1 MTRVAIVG
9 AGQTGASAALA
20 LAQRGVEVTLFSD
33 RGQQALRNDLP
44 ATGTAVLFGGGQQAE
59 RRLGLRS
66 YQDVAPLGSGMSQRI
81 VAEPNVELI
90 AFDGTFDGFTGEG
103 VDTRLKADDRI
114 SKFRSVGGSFIVRA
128 VDEEALDEIAAE
140 HDLTLVATGRNGLRS
155 LFPRDEARSVLT
167 GPQRNVIMLTVTG
180 LGHDKSVF
188 AHRSPA
194 GGAHSAFS
202 FIGEK
207 GEAWWGPYYHK
218 DVGPSW
224 SFLGWAKPGSEWE
237 KRFATANS
245 AESALQIVADLHRD
259 YLPWDLPEV
268 LRFEV
273 IPQDPHSW
281 LRGAVTQEFRSSV
294 GWTRS
299 GLVVASL
306 GDTAMSF
313 DPLAG
318 QGAQSGLIQTAI
330 YVDRIVGR
338 GGALDER
345 WIRESFD
352 IFYSQR
358 GAGAELVTRLFL
370 GHPDLAE
377 IAQILIS
384 GANGS
389 ERFAGRLF
397 GLIADPSPLLELRTP
412 DDAKA
417 FVAQFS
423 GEDVDDVLARSAD
436 LVARAQESHKEG
448 LQYFAS
454 SKLSSDRKHSATKSK
469 EAVA

>member
-1 MTRVAIVG
+1 MTKVAIVG

-20 LAQRGVEVTLFSD
+20 LAERGEEVTLFSD
-33 RGQQALRNDLP
+33 RDQQSLRNDAP

-59 RRLGLRS
+59 RQLGLRS

-81 VAEPNVELI
+81 VAEPDVELI
-90 AFDGTFDGFTGEG
+90 AFDATFDGFTAEG

-114 SKFRSVGGSFIVRA
+114 SGFRSIGGQFVVRA
-128 VDEEALDEIAAE
+128 VDEDALDEIAAK
-140 HDLTLVATGRNGLRS
+140 HDLTLVSTGRNGLRS

-167 GPQRNVIMLTVTG
+167 GPQRTLLMLTVTG

-188 AHRSPA
+188 AHRSSA

-237 KRFATANS
+237 KRFAAAVS

-273 IPQDPHSW
+273 IPQDPYSW
-281 LRGAVTQEFRSSV
+281 LKGAVTQEVRSSA
-294 GWTRS
+294 GWTKS
-299 GLVVASL
+299 GHVVASL
-306 GDTAMSF
+306 GDTAISY

-330 YVDRIVGR
+330 YVDRIIGR
-338 GGALDER
+338 DGAFDER

-352 IFYSQR
+352 VFYSQR

-377 IAQILIS
+377 VAQILIAA
-384 GANGS
+384 ANGS

-397 GLIADPSPLLELRTP
+397 GLISDPSPLLELRTP
-412 DDAKA
+412 VDVKD
-417 FVAQFS
+417 FVTRFA

-436 LVARAQESHKEG
+436 LVAQAQDAHKEG
-448 LQYFAS
+448 LSYFA
-454 SKLSSDRKHSATKSK
+454 KSRL
-469 EAVA
+469 